1 MIDEFTK
8 SVKTTDN
15 HKILSQ
21 LPIGTYWTTNYDQL
35 IESNLE
41 AVSKRVDKK
50 IAPENLSYSVPGSDA
65 TVIQKLWAKL
75 WALRI
80 WIL

>member
-1 MIDEFTK
+1 LEADLITLAQYLVNEFNGRGKINEILIDEFTK

-21 LPIGTYWTTNYDQL
+21 LPIGTYWTTNYDQF

-41 AVSKRVDKK
+41 AVSKRGDKK
-50 IAPENLSYSVPGSDA
+50 IAP
-65 TVIQKLWAKL
+65 
-75 WALRI
+75 
-80 WIL
+80 